1 MGCNGYGL
9 MDLVV
14 AIGKLCTEYN
24 GHVFGVLLAIL
35 GSQVKANKAQAVKNK
50 ETDGKFDKND
60 LRFKEIEKDVTQTQG
75 DIKEIR
81 ADVANI
87 KDITNE
93 INWKLEDKERYAKE
107 EASKKE
113 IHYKEAHG

>member
-1 MGCNGYGL
+1 
-9 MDLVV
+9 MDLIVTV
-14 AIGKLCTEYN
+14 GKLCTEYN

-60 LRFKEIEKDVTQTQG
+60 LRFKEVEKDVTQTQG

-93 INWKLEDKERYAKE
+93 INWKLEDKEKYGRE
-107 EASKKE
+107 ELYKKE
-113 IHYKEAHG
+113 IRQKEAHG